1 MSVLTRRMTLAMMTA
16 ALLPGIAQARQTA
29 LDWKS
34 GSLRL
39 MMISESG
46 CEFCREWRSQIAP
59 GFARSGAG
67 RRAPLF
73 EVDLN
78 GPYPDGLAL
87 AGRPRVTPSFILLD
101 RGSELGRI
109 EGYVG
114 AQDFYPVLER
124 MMAGAGVDVPRSGA

>member
-16 ALLPGIAQARQTA
+16 VLMPGIARARQTA
-29 LDWKS
+29 PDWKS

-39 MMISESG
+39 MMVSESD

-124 MMAGAGVDVPRSGA
+124 MMAGAGVDVPRWGA